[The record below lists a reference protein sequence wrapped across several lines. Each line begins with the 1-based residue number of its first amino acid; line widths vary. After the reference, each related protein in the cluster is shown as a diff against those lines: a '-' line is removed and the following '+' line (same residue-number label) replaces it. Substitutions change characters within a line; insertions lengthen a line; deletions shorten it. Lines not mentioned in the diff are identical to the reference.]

1 VSNEG
6 GGATLHA
13 PSSGRGCSAAWVG
26 TGGDV
31 GLSFATSA
39 LEVATD
45 AGAEVSVV
53 QQLPILDD
61 QTPDEIFGAFESHLS
76 SSWRPP
82 PSRVT
87 PKVWM
92 PRELLVG
99 ANERLPFEG

>member
-76 SSWRPP
+76 SSWQQPCN
-82 PSRVT
+82 PSSLEFVSR
-87 PKVWM
+87 KKF
-92 PRELLVG
+92 G
-99 ANERLPFEG
+99 AAFGGYAVSV